1 MVYQLYRLQ
10 KERWKMID
18 FVECGMAMQDFLMIL
33 FEICL
38 VLELILLLVRITCFS
53 GKKKI
58 VTAVAVFAVSFM
70 FMGVLMNDHRYC
82 LGDQSVPE

>member
-10 KERWKMID
+10 KDRWKMID

-38 VLELILLLVRITCFS
+38 VLELILLLALKSLRLS
-53 GKKKI
+53 
-58 VTAVAVFAVSFM
+58 
-70 FMGVLMNDHRYC
+70 
-82 LGDQSVPE
+82 

>member
-38 VLELILLLVRITCFS
+38 VLELILLLVRS
-53 GKKKI
+53 P
-58 VTAVAVFAVSFM
+58 VF
-70 FMGVLMNDHRYC
+70 
-82 LGDQSVPE
+82 PEKRNT

>member
-38 VLELILLLVRITCFS
+38 VLELILLLVRITCFR
-53 GKKKI
+53 KKKNRNG
-58 VTAVAVFAVSFM
+58 S
-70 FMGVLMNDHRYC
+70 GC
-82 LGDQSVPE
+82 LCCFFYVYGRSDE